1 MARLAIKAKSEAAR
15 VAALRELLDR
25 GYGKAAQVL
34 AEENEADISSL
45 TFEELRAELLA
56 DFANALPDLRIVPAK
71 PPNSLAES
79 KVRRLSSIAPH
90 DACDVD

>member
-1 MARLAIKAKSEAAR
+1 M
-15 VAALRELLDR
+15 
-25 GYGKAAQVL
+25 

-79 KVRRLSSIAPH
+79 KVLRLSSIAPR
-90 DACDVD
+90 DARDVD